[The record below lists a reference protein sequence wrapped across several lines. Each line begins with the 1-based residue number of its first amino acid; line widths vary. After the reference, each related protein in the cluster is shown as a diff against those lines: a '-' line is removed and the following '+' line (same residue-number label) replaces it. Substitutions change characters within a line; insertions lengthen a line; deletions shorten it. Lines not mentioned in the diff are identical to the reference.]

1 MNNITNKDFENFEE
15 MISTPEGLD
24 NLIEMMEQYKE
35 RNKKVVAVDQQE
47 DDKIIF
53 DYTKLLKRINEK
65 YNNSISDFNKDI
77 EWDEGDIF
85 KKLHGFSYFTTDE
98 IDRVIKALDI
108 KDSHE
113 LEEYFFT
120 HKTDKKEV
128 DGKSL
133 LKVSDE
139 LFNLITDLEIMIE
152 VDKRIKDSGADERLA
167 ETITWDYLNKAKD
180 RAIETYELL
189 NKIGNIK

>member
-1 MNNITNKDFENFEE
+1 MNNNTNKILEE

-24 NLIEMMEQYKE
+24 KLIEMMEQYKE
-35 RNKKVVAVDQQE
+35 RNKKEIATNQQE

-85 KKLHGFSYFTTDE
+85 KKLHGFSYFTMDE
-98 IDRVIKALDI
+98 IDRVIKALEIDNME
-108 KDSHE
+108 E
-113 LEEYFFT
+113 LKEYFFT
-120 HKTDKKEV
+120 KKTDKKEV
-128 DGKSL
+128 DSKSL

-180 RAIETYELL
+180 RAVETYELL
-189 NKIGNIK
+189 NEIGNIK